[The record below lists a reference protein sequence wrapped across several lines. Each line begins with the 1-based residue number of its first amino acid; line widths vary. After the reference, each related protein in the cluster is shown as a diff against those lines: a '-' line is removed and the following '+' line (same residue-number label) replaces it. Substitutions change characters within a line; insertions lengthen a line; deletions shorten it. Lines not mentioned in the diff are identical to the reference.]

1 MQIMRGSRRENT
13 LLEWNE
19 LLAKAEKRLSD
30 SKKCY
35 ELYGDED
42 SKNWIEEDT
51 KKVEKIKNQIAEVIN
66 RMDKLGIK

>member
-19 LLAKAEKRLSD
+19 LLSKAEKRLAD

-66 RMDKLGIK
+66 RMDKLGTK

>member
-19 LLAKAEKRLSD
+19 LLAKAEKRLAD

-35 ELYGDED
+35 ELYGDKD

-51 KKVEKIKNQIAEVIN
+51 QKVEKIKNQIAEVIN
-66 RMDKLGIK
+66 RMNKLRMR

>member
-13 LLEWNE
+13 LLGWNE